1 MKFITLDTKPFSA
14 FRYSK
19 HSYFKSYICYHF
31 YTFDDLMN
39 QYTAFVITIYDK
51 IIEYVKKL
59 MNHMSCKLDM
69 IFVYIIRNDLP
80 NAR

>member
-39 QYTAFVITIYDK
+39 QYTALYDK
-51 IIEYVKKL
+51 IIEYVENL
-59 MNHMSCKLDM
+59 
-69 IFVYIIRNDLP
+69 
-80 NAR
+80 

>member
-19 HSYFKSYICYHF
+19 HSYFESYICYHF

-39 QYTAFVITIYDK
+39 QYTAFVIIRK
-51 IIEYVKKL
+51 IFT
-59 MNHMSCKLDM
+59 NHIFCKLDM